1 MTLTIV
7 ESRAYPL
14 GLANID
20 TDVIIGSDWLK
31 TVSKVGLGKGAFGAL
46 RENRAAVFDD
56 PEFAGSEILIAGAN
70 FGCGSSREHAA
81 WALADF
87 GIRVV
92 IAPSFSDIFSSN
104 AFKNGILAAQVDGA
118 AIPALM
124 DAARAGQITVD
135 LTEQMITSADG
146 AALRFEIEPFRRECL
161 IEGLNEI
168 SLTLAETEA
177 IAAHEGRANEEAPWL
192 MTIGN

>member
-1 MTLTIV
+1 MTVV

-31 TVSKVGLGKGAFGAL
+31 TVSKTGLGEGAFGAL
-46 RENRAAVFDD
+46 RENRATVFDA
-56 PEFAGSEILIAGAN
+56 PEFAGSQILIAGAN

-104 AFKNGILAAQVDGA
+104 AFKNGILAAQVDGT

-124 DAARAGQITVD
+124 NAACAGALTVD
-135 LTEQMITSADG
+135 LTEQTIATAEG
-146 AALRFEIEPFRRECL
+146 AVVPFEIEPFRRACL

-177 IAAHEGRANEEAPWL
+177 IAAHERRAGEKAPWL
-192 MTIGN
+192 MTVGN